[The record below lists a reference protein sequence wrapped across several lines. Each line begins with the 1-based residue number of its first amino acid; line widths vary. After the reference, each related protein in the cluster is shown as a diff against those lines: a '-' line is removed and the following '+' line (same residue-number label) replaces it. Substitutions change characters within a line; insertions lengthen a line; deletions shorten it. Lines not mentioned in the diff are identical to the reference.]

1 MKESFVVRTEWAE
14 QIDLLTDEQA
24 GQLLKAW
31 FRYHMDESVD
41 VHDPVVMMA
50 FSFNRS
56 YFEECASR
64 WAATVQARQ
73 EAGKKG
79 GRPKKANGLSEKAK
93 KPNAFL
99 GFEEKAKKAV
109 SVSESVSVSV
119 PPDGGSKARKKKD
132 GSDIEPKVQWAEFVT
147 MTNAEHQRL
156 LDTHGSADTA
166 RSWTTTRAAQV
177 RPTPAI
183 TGPSCPGAWTGLRK
197 RSGRLG
203 RSRNTSGSMV
213 SGAR

>member
-79 GRPKKANGLSEKAK
+79 GRPKKANGLSDKAK

-99 GFEEKAKKAV
+99 GF
-109 SVSESVSVSV
+109 
-119 PPDGGSKARKKKD
+119 
-132 GSDIEPKVQWAEFVT
+132 
-147 MTNAEHQRL
+147 
-156 LDTHGSADTA
+156 
-166 RSWTTTRAAQV
+166 
-177 RPTPAI
+177 
-183 TGPSCPGAWTGLRK
+183 
-197 RSGRLG
+197 
-203 RSRNTSGSMV
+203 
-213 SGAR
+213 